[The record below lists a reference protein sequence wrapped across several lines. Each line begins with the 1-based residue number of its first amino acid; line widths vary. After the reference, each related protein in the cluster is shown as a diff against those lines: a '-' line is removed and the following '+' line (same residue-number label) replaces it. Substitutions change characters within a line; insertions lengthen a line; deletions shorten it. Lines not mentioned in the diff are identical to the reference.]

1 MTQVIEILVIGGVGS
16 GKSHVL
22 ELIDRALHDEYGPHV
37 QVASHELS
45 RERYMGSPG
54 TKPKVSETIFNLREQ
69 APASGNQLKY
79 DPPGTIAFK
88 VDIDSTG
95 IDQALGKA
103 EKLNSLTS
111 SYVLDPLE
119 LAIDQV
125 ARLITDAEGELAI
138 KLLIHLDA
146 LLAVQLLRASGR

>member
-1 MTQVIEILVIGGVGS
+1 MTQVIEVVVIGAVGS

-22 ELIDRALHDEYGPHV
+22 ELIDRAIHDEYGQHV

-69 APASGNQLKY
+69 APASGNQLNS
-79 DPPGTIAFK
+79 DPSGTIAFK
-88 VDIDSTG
+88 VDIDSSG
-95 IDQALGKA
+95 IDEAIGKA
-103 EKLNSLTS
+103 ETLHSLTS
-111 SYVLDPLE
+111 SYLLDPLQQ
-119 LAIDQV
+119 AIDQT

-138 KLLIHLDA
+138 KLLSHLDT
-146 LLAVQLLRASGR
+146 LLAEQLLRASGR

>member
-1 MTQVIEILVIGGVGS
+1 MTQVIEILVIGGVGA

-22 ELIDRALHDEYGPHV
+22 ELIDRALHDEYGQHV

-69 APASGNQLKY
+69 APASGSQLKSG
-79 DPPGTIAFK
+79 PQGTIAFK
-88 VDIDSTG
+88 VDIDSAG
-95 IDQALGKA
+95 IDDAIGKA

-111 SYVLDPLE
+111 SYLLDPLE
-119 LAIDQV
+119 QAIDQA
-125 ARLITDAEGELAI
+125 ARLIPDAEGELAI
-138 KLLIHLDA
+138 KLVSHLDA
-146 LLAVQLLRASGR
+146 LLAQQLLQVSGR